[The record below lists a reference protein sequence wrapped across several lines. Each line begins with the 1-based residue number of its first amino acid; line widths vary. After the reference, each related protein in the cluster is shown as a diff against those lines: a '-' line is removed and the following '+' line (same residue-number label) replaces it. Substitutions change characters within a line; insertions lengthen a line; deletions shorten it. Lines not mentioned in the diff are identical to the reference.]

1 MLRQPS
7 LRSRPARVVLALALL
22 GPSSTAW
29 AADVWTDPFPGI
41 RYLHRS
47 TSEPKEIHAL
57 LVDLTR
63 PELSLR
69 ATRDGEKGRTTTS
82 FSNLVGAAAAVNGD
96 FYDTNGSYDP
106 VGLAIGDGNVWSD
119 DTTGHHF
126 LACTAQKVCEIETTA
141 QATVPPATWQS
152 AVGGNRLLV
161 VGGQLAQTRADDTAC
176 GSFCTTQ
183 HPRTAAGI
191 SADGNTL
198 ILVVVEGRQDPIF
211 GMTTARLAEL
221 MQELGAHVA
230 LNLDGGGSSAMVVAG
245 SRVSGRPSNE
255 PSERAVANHLAVV
268 YDASAATTGRLVGF
282 VREHDITDA
291 NANLAGADVVLST
304 GERTTTGTNGMY
316 EFPAVAAGAVDVT
329 ASLAGYTRVTMS
341 KTISPGI
348 TNWRSIALERAA
360 ADAGVADAADAT
372 TDATTEHDAGAA
384 DATADPLDAGLDA
397 GAASDADPSEPL
409 LDAGPGG
416 ADASDTPPI
425 SGIVEGEE
433 SGCTCVRPAIETSA
447 VEASG
452 LLGLLL
458 LAGLSLSSRTVRRG

>member
-1 MLRQPS
+1 MLRRSHAPS
-7 LRSRPARVVLALALL
+7 ARLTSFASITSLALIALTVIP
-22 GPSSTAW
+22 GAAH

-47 TSEPKEIHAL
+47 TNEPKEIHAL

-63 PELSLR
+63 PEISLR

-96 FYDTNGSYDP
+96 FYNTNGSYDP
-106 VGLAIGDGNVWSD
+106 VGLAIGEGTVWSD

-126 LACTAQKVCEIETTA
+126 LACTAAKACEIETTA
-141 QATVPPATWQS
+141 QATTPPASWHS

-161 VGGQLAQTRADDTAC
+161 VGGQIVQTPSDDTAC

-191 SADGNTL
+191 SADGGTL

-230 LNLDGGGSSAMVVAG
+230 LNLDGGGSSAMVVSG
-245 SRVSGRPSNE
+245 TRVSGRPANE

-304 GERTTTGTNGMY
+304 GERTTTGSNGMY
-316 EFPAVAAGAVDVT
+316 EFAEVPAGPVDVT
-329 ASLAGYTRVTMS
+329 ASMPGYTTVTMS
-341 KTISPGI
+341 KTITAGI

-360 ADAGVADAADAT
+360 PDAGTSDASQPAPDAS
-372 TDATTEHDAGAA
+372 APDAGAD
-384 DATADPLDAGLDA
+384 DAATSPDAEAHDA
-397 GAASDADPSEPL
+397 AAEDA
-409 LDAGPGG
+409 
-416 ADASDTPPI
+416 
-425 SGIVEGEE
+425 
-433 SGCTCVRPAIETSA
+433 
-447 VEASG
+447 
-452 LLGLLL
+452 
-458 LAGLSLSSRTVRRG
+458 